1 MTDDT
6 PRRLGDTE
14 RSLADKLNH
23 LYQHQLPAGRK
34 KPYTDREVAEAVR
47 RTGGDVSASY
57 LHALRTGKR
66 TNPTKQHMEALAAFF
81 GVPAAYFLSG
91 DTGRIDAELRRLQEL
106 RDLNEALQTPGVRA
120 VALKAR
126 GLSEANRANLD
137 AILDHV
143 LSLER
148 STLRETTDPET

>member
-6 PRRLGDTE
+6 HRRRGDTE

-23 LYQHQLPAGRK
+23 LYQHKLPTGRK

-81 GVPAAYFLSG
+81 GIPAAYFLSG
-91 DTGRIDAELRRLQEL
+91 DTRNIDAELRQLQEL

-148 STLRETTDPET
+148 SAGQPSTNPEA